1 MEYQSWNVI
10 GCQKIC
16 RKQISPFLEH
26 KGCFLDDTPIFCESA
41 KTRYLQPAKQGNIM
55 GCHQK
60 GINWI
65 QGLRLGKGCQDVIR
79 MMLSGCPLFCGRVCV
94 VCWFWWAQ
102 CPKVPTDGAGCSI
115 DKLISKWLWFLAGSL
130 RNLLK
135 SIVAHF

>member
-10 GCQKIC
+10 GCQKIY

-26 KGCFLDDTPIFCESA
+26 KGRFLDDTPIFCESA

-60 GINWI
+60 GINRI

-79 MMLSGCPLFCGRVCV
+79 MP
-94 VCWFWWAQ
+94 A
-102 CPKVPTDGAGCSI
+102 
-115 DKLISKWLWFLAGSL
+115 FL
-130 RNLLK
+130 
-135 SIVAHF
+135 